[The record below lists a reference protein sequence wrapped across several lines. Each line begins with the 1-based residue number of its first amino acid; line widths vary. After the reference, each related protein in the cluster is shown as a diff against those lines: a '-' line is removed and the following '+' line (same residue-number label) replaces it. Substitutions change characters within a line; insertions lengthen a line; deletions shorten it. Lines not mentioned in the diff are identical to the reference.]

1 MAKVQD
7 PLYYSQLECPVCKT
21 VNEYANIKNG
31 AYTES
36 GRDTDFCPTGRV
48 WQNPAYQKFDPL
60 LFFMGTCKKC
70 YYTHELDNDF
80 KNWQKDS
87 SFKAYRLKTIQEKHL
102 ADYLNDN
109 GLVKFLGGHLDEN
122 RYPTESAII
131 KFILGIFDE
140 KCLER
145 PSKLNIGRYF
155 IRIGW
160 LFRTNDLTAVNSS
173 EGAGGFLVR
182 HAETL
187 IGMIKSFGEG
197 RNKLDSLG
205 KELTRDF
212 DIALGQL
219 PSTSDLKNSIKE
231 YLERTTKSL
240 DMAVKEIGELSQAL
254 INARQSISSDST
266 GGDGFGFFEFKT
278 FAEFLQQA
286 KLKWEEIPLN
296 EKDALVRAR
305 DYYKQAYESGEK
317 VTTGIGQL
325 QAAYLIA
332 ELSRRIGDHSTASE
346 YFNIV
351 IRGGREFVHGK
362 KGDSSSIA
370 FAKKLLE
377 MAMDQA
383 RKSMKEKEEVAV

>member
-1 MAKVQD
+1 MAKVQE

-21 VNEYANIKNG
+21 VNEYAIIKNG

-60 LFFMGTCKKC
+60 LFFMATCRKC

-109 GLVKFLGGHLDEN
+109 GLVKFLGSHLDEN
-122 RYPTESAII
+122 RYPCETAII

-140 KCLER
+140 KCLDR

-160 LFRTNDLTAVNSS
+160 LFRTHNLSAADSS
-173 EGAGGFLVR
+173 EGAGGFLAR
-182 HAETL
+182 QAEAVIGIGKSLSDNKARIDDLGGGL
-187 IGMIKSFGEG
+187 I
-197 RNKLDSLG
+197 
-205 KELTRDF
+205 RDF
-212 DIALGQL
+212 DIALAQL
-219 PSTSDLKNSIKE
+219 QSAADLKKAFGDH
-231 YLERTTKSL
+231 LERIKKSL
-240 DMAVKEIGELSQAL
+240 DTAIEATGELSRVLIDARQAL
-254 INARQSISSDST
+254 ASGST
-266 GGDGFGFFEFKT
+266 GSGEYGFFEFRT
-278 FAEFLQQA
+278 FAEFLQQT
-286 KLKWEEIPLN
+286 KLKWSETPLN
-296 EKDALVRAR
+296 EAEALLRAR
-305 DYYKQAYESGEK
+305 DYYKQAYESGDK

-332 ELSRRIGDHSTASE
+332 ELSRRTGDHATANE
-346 YFNIV
+346 FFNIV
-351 IRGGREFVHGK
+351 IRNGRDFVHGK

-370 FAKKLLE
+370 YAKKLLE
-377 MAMDQA
+377 MAMEQA
-383 RKSMKEKEEVAV
+383 RKSIKEKEEVAV